1 MTEFCNVCAN
11 GLGAPVFAGEDSVS
25 ITTMNALI
33 AGQTSVHLCGRCGH
47 LQTRALRDLERYY
60 AEEYIINAGGVD
72 DDQLYEIRYG
82 REVYRSEHQAAVLMQ
97 KVDMSRP
104 LKVLDYGCAKGAT
117 LRRVVEANP
126 SVQPYLFDVTE
137 RYLDFW
143 KSFPGN
149 ARFAAH
155 KVDRDWVG
163 TLDVVLSFYALE
175 HIPDLISALRD
186 FRELLKSGG
195 TLYFIVPN
203 VYQNPAD
210 FIVADHVNHF
220 SERSLQVMLSRAG
233 FEDIEIDDTSHAA
246 AFVVTSRKG
255 DAESIV
261 DVTGLADAREAE
273 VTALVEFWK
282 AAKARMQEAEDRL
295 KDGEAVA
302 IYGAGIY
309 GNFIR
314 TCLKRPERV
323 VGFMDQ
329 NRFLHG
335 RVVNGLTVQPP
346 TELIDEVGVILV
358 GLNPWIAKRAMSEL
372 SESVGRTLPCVFL
385 D

>member
-1 MTEFCNVCAN
+1 M
-11 GLGAPVFAGEDSVS
+11 FAGEDSVS

-47 LQTRALRDLERYY
+47 LQTRALPDLERYY

-72 DDQLYEIRYG
+72 DDQLYEIRDG
-82 REVYRSEHQAAVLMQ
+82 REIYRSEHQASVLMQ
-97 KVDMSRP
+97 KVDLSQS

-126 SVQPYLFDVTE
+126 TVQPYLFDVTE
-137 RYLDFW
+137 RYLEFW
-143 KSFPGN
+143 KCFPGN

-155 KVDRDWVG
+155 KVDRDWAG

-175 HIPDLISALRD
+175 HIPDLTSALKD
-186 FRELLKSGG
+186 FHDLLKPGG

-220 SERSLQVMLSRAG
+220 SERSLQTMLAGAG
-233 FEDIEIDDTSHAA
+233 FRDIEIDDTAHAA
-246 AFVVTSRKG
+246 AFVVTCRKG
-255 DAESIV
+255 DTDGIV
-261 DVTGLADAREAE
+261 DEAVLADDREAE
-273 VTALVEFWK
+273 VTAIVDFWQT
-282 AAKARMQEAEDRL
+282 AKSRVQAAEDSL
-295 KDGEAVA
+295 HHTTSAA

-335 RVVNGLTVQPP
+335 RVVNGLTVRPP
-346 TELIDEVGVILV
+346 TELIDEVGAIFV
-358 GLNPWIAKRAMSEL
+358 GLNPQIARRAMSEL
-372 SESVGRTLPCVFL
+372 SESLGRALPCIFL